1 MDRMEKMN
9 YPVVSIITP
18 SYNRADLVEET
29 ARSIYAQRYPHWEWV
44 IVDDG
49 STDGSWEILEGF
61 AATDDRVRIFRRHR
75 QPKGACACRNI
86 AVERATGEYLIFLD
100 TDDVLAEHCLEQRV
114 AAMQQ
119 APEMDFIIFPML
131 MFKREKHDTNLLW
144 NIDKSGDDIER
155 LLFGDGVCPG
165 TGTMWKKES
174 FVRIGMWKEDLSM
187 WQDVEL
193 HLRSMLEGLS
203 FAKRFDLSP
212 DIYLRVSDVS
222 ISRTGFH
229 SPEKLASRI
238 TVLREAG
245 LRIRTKGLQDRYRS
259 GLRSMYLDIFFSCAR
274 SLHTPALALLKS
286 LDQQWGLFTPS
297 ERWWMRAVVLL
308 YRLRMYRIP
317 GLADRLVFRVRSIQP
332 RPEVTL
338 NKISY
343 SPSNLQLQHTES

>member
-1 MDRMEKMN
+1 MDGMEEMN
-9 YPVVSIITP
+9 HPVVSIITP
-18 SYNRADLVEET
+18 SFNRADLVEET
-29 ARSIYAQRYPHWEWV
+29 ARSIFAQEYPHWEWV

-75 QPKGACACRNI
+75 QPKGASACRNI
-86 AVERATGEYLIFLD
+86 AVEKSTGQYLIFLD
-100 TDDVLAEHCLEQRV
+100 TDDVLAPHCLEQR
-114 AAMQQ
+114 AAALRQ
-119 APEMDFIIFPML
+119 APDLDFVIFPML
-131 MFKREKHDTNLLW
+131 LFKKERDDMNLLW
-144 NIDKSGDDIER
+144 NIDKAGDDVER

-165 TGTMWKKES
+165 TGTIWKKAS

-193 HLRSMLEGLS
+193 HLRSMLEGLR
-203 FAKRFDLSP
+203 FAKRFDLPP

-245 LRIRTKGLQDRYRS
+245 IRIFGKGLQDRYRK

-274 SLHTPALALLKS
+274 SLQSQALHAVRS
-286 LDQQWGLFTPS
+286 LDLHWDLFSKP
-297 ERWWMRAVVLL
+297 ERRWMQAFVLL
-308 YRLRMYRIP
+308 YRLRAYRIP
-317 GLADRLVFRVRSIQP
+317 GLADWLIRRVRSLEP
-332 RPEVTL
+332 RPDATL
-338 NKISY
+338 NKITY
-343 SPSNLQLQHTES
+343 NPANHQLQHTES